1 MLDEKGWS
9 LADLSRKSN
18 TRPQTI
24 NSLKSGDRGI
34 GPNLMKRLATALGVP
49 EKALLNIDTDK
60 EGETV
65 IGEKWELKLLLE
77 TLSDRVKRL
86 ETEYTALWDVL
97 NPLQKSVRDYAV
109 HNDQQ
114 IAEINQ
120 TMLSIK
126 GKMYEAATHQDVTL
140 LGGDLVNG

>member
-1 MLDEKGWS
+1 
-9 LADLSRKSN
+9 
-18 TRPQTI
+18 
-24 NSLKSGDRGI
+24 
-34 GPNLMKRLATALGVP
+34 MKRLATALGVP

>member
-1 MLDEKGWS
+1 
-9 LADLSRKSN
+9 
-18 TRPQTI
+18 
-24 NSLKSGDRGI
+24 
-34 GPNLMKRLATALGVP
+34 MKRLATALGVP

-140 LGGDLVNG
+140 LGGGSRERIKLIATPRLRVIDGGGTQKT